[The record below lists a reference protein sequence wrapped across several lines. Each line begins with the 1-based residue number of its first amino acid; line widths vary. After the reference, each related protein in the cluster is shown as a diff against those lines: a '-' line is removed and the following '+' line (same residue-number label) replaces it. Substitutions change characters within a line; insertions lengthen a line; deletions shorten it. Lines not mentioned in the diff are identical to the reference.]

1 MKNDKG
7 NYGLAISN
15 IFIHEKKRETQN
27 KNQKRKKKHVQKGKL
42 FLRLPKTEMDAKGMK
57 TCSQGQ
63 LWVVH

>member
-7 NYGLAISN
+7 NYRLAISSTKKKRN
-15 IFIHEKKRETQN
+15 SKQKTRKEKKQ
-27 KNQKRKKKHVQKGKL
+27 HVQKGKL